1 MWFIDGPSL
10 FADITQWEEH
20 LESLY
25 QMEKKY
31 GKDESIT
38 FAIERAKRII
48 ELIKNS
54 DS

>member
-1 MWFIDGPSL
+1 MWLIDGPSL
-10 FADITQWEEH
+10 FADIKQWEEH

-25 QMEKKY
+25 QMEKKH

-38 FAIERAKRII
+38 FAIERAKKIIALKI
-48 ELIKNS
+48 EL